1 MCLKKTEI
9 LKWIYY
15 MGRQYLQGFCFAAS
29 FCFAATNAFAFDVM
43 EDVRL
48 SGFGSVVG
56 GITDESQEFGWGYDD
71 NLRFDPETR
80 FALQADIQ
88 LGKNVTATLQALSQG
103 EDQFDTNLDWA
114 FLSFQLTPSL
124 RMSAGKLRVPFF
136 LYSDVQEVGAVHAFA
151 QPPVTMY
158 DLFYNTVEG
167 VSFTHN
173 AFLGDWDLQ
182 THFLT
187 GATTQDSDQGTV
199 ELDDFYALR
208 FNLSNDW
215 ISFILGAVTSFEI
228 NFPLPT
234 DTFINGLVAAGE
246 SQDAADR
253 VTITGEEGEDTAI
266 WYHFAISAQPGNY
279 IINYEYVWLEGGE
292 APILTTEIT
301 YLLIG
306 YRLDALQPYIM
317 YEQSETDR
325 NTTSAGT
332 FVSPISQA
340 IAQSVL
346 DAFHQETKGI
356 SVGIK
361 ADYNEYT
368 TLKAQLTHYYDLQNN
383 NPSTPGEF
391 GNAAEVN
398 QLIFGID
405 FMF

>member
-1 MCLKKTEI
+1 
-9 LKWIYY
+9 
-15 MGRQYLQGFCFAAS
+15 MGRQYLKGFCFAAS
-29 FCFAATNAFAFDVM
+29 CCLAASNASAFNVT

-56 GITDESQEFGWGYDD
+56 GITDESMKFGWGYDD
-71 NLRFDPETR
+71 NLRYDPETR
-80 FALQADIQ
+80 FALQADIK

-103 EDQFDTNLDWA
+103 EDQFDTALDWA

-136 LYSDVQEVGAVHAFA
+136 LYSDVQQVGAVQAFA
-151 QPPVTMY
+151 QPPVTVY
-158 DLFYNTVEG
+158 DFFYNTIEG
-167 VSFTHN
+167 VSFTHDS
-173 AFLGDWDLQ
+173 FIGDWDLQ
-182 THFLT
+182 TYFLL
-187 GATTQDSDQGTV
+187 GATTQNLNGSPA

-228 NFPLPT
+228 NLELPT
-234 DTFINGLVAAGE
+234 DPIINGLVAAGE
-246 SQDAADR
+246 SQDVADR
-253 VTITGEEGEDTAI
+253 ITYTGDEGDDTAV

-279 IINYEYVWLEGGE
+279 IINYEYVLLEGAE
-292 APILTTEIT
+292 VPILTTEST

-317 YEQSETDR
+317 YEQAEADR
-325 NTTSAGT
+325 NTTTAGA

-340 IAQSVL
+340 VAQSVL
-346 DAFHQETKGI
+346 DIFRQETKGI
-356 SVGIK
+356 SLGIK

-368 TLKAQLTHYYDLQNN
+368 ILKAQFTHYFDVQNN
-383 NPSTPGEF
+383 NPDLPGEF